1 MALTKTQQDIMKAIR
16 EVSIALT
23 EAHADGGN
31 SRKGWDGTAM
41 LDALN
46 AMTQQEF
53 DTAYPEFAGLTPT
66 QIANAVTSID
76 LFRTTITDGHLT
88 NLLAMGGYK

>member
-1 MALTKTQQDIMKAIR
+1 
-16 EVSIALT
+16 
-23 EAHADGGN
+23 
-31 SRKGWDGTAM
+31 M

-53 DTAYPEFAGLTPT
+53 DAAYPEFAGLTPT
-66 QIANAVTSID
+66 QIANAVTTID
-76 LFRTTITDGHLT
+76 LFRTTITDPHLN